1 MSLAR
6 IVVGNKFHVI
16 IPVYCSILY
25 AFVTPTSL
33 KHVITNR
40 NVVKIVILI
49 RVLIQIYANITAD
62 IQRNGVEMT
71 LLNSNN
77 VLHDCNVQNLTLT
90 LPT

>member
-1 MSLAR
+1 MSY
-6 IVVGNKFHVI
+6 IYTHV
-16 IPVYCSILY
+16 Y

-33 KHVITNR
+33 KHAITNR

-49 RVLIQIYANITAD
+49 SLRVLIKIYANITAD

-77 VLHDCNVQNLTLT
+77 VLHDCNVQNLTFANLA
-90 LPT
+90 